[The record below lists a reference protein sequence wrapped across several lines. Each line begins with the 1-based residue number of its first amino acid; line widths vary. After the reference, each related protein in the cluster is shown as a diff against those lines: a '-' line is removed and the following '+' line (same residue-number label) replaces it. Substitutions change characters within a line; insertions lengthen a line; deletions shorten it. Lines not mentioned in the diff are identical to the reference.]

1 LGGKLTADSR
11 HLVLPPVHAIITFQL
26 NFFGDKNVPKS
37 AKIEKPEIKADS
49 FVEAVSKKGT
59 PVNGLRINFGFTRR
73 KRKSG
78 K

>member
-1 LGGKLTADSR
+1 M
-11 HLVLPPVHAIITFQL
+11 
-26 NFFGDKNVPKS
+26 PKS
-37 AKIEKPEIKADS
+37 AANKIEKPTIDAAS
-49 FVEAVSKKGT
+49 FVETAGKKGT

>member
-1 LGGKLTADSR
+1 M
-11 HLVLPPVHAIITFQL
+11 
-26 NFFGDKNVPKS
+26 PK
-37 AKIEKPEIKADS
+37 AAANKIEKPTVKASD
-49 FVEAVSKKGT
+49 FVESVNKKGT